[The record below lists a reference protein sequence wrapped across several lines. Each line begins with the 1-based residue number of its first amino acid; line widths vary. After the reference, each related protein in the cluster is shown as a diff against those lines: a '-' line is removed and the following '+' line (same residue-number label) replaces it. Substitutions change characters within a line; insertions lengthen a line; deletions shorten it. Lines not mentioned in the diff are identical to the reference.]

1 MELVNAAIAQTQSSS
16 IAMPSHN
23 IVVLAGDG
31 VGPEVVAEA
40 VKVLKVIEKHT
51 DNSFNLQE
59 HLFGGCSID
68 AHNNPL
74 IDETLAAAK
83 SADAIILGAVG
94 GPKWGTGAVRPEQ
107 GILKLRKELGTF
119 GNLRPCFFASDS
131 LVDASPLKADNVR
144 GVNFNI
150 IRELTGGIYFGD
162 RIEDKGDGYAMDTEP
177 YTVAEVERVV
187 RLAGT
192 LASAENPPVP
202 VWSLD
207 KANVLATSRL
217 WRKTFERVMKD
228 EFPHLKSGTH
238 LIDSAAML
246 MIKNPRALNGVVV
259 TSNLFGDI
267 ISDEASVIPGSLGL
281 LPSASLGG
289 IPDGKTKLNGIYE
302 PIHGSAPDI
311 AGQGIV
317 NPIATVLSVSM
328 MFKYSLCLPEIALK
342 IDEATKIVIDK
353 GIRTKDIGGSNSTSE
368 VGSAIAAEL
377 EKIMQK

>member
-1 MELVNAAIAQTQSSS
+1 MTRPAPTNNGQ
-16 IAMPSHN
+16 
-23 IVVLAGDG
+23 
-31 VGPEVVAEA
+31 
-40 VKVLKVIEKHT
+40 
-51 DNSFNLQE
+51 
-59 HLFGGCSID
+59 CSID

-74 IDETLAAAK
+74 TDETLEAAK
-83 SADAIILGAVG
+83 KADAIILGAVG
-94 GPKWGTGAVRPEQ
+94 GPVRASPPTHATHMLTAGQKWGTGKVRPEQ
-107 GILKLRKELGTF
+107 GILRLRKELGTF

-131 LVDASPLKADNVR
+131 LVEQSPLKADNVR

-162 RIEDKGDGYAMDTEP
+162 RKEDEGDGKAMDTEP
-177 YTVAEVERVV
+177 YSVEEIERVV
-187 RLAGT
+187 RLAGS
-192 LASAENPPVP
+192 LASVEEPPVP

-217 WRKTFERVMKD
+217 WRKTFERIMK
-228 EFPHLKSGTH
+228 EEYPHLKSGTH

-302 PIHGSAPDI
+302 PIHGTYSIHFEQRKTNLGKAPPPTSR
-311 AGQGIV
+311 AK
-317 NPIATVLSVSM
+317 AS
-328 MFKYSLCLPEIALK
+328 
-342 IDEATKIVIDK
+342 
-353 GIRTKDIGGSNSTSE
+353 STLWQPFSR
-368 VGSAIAAEL
+368 
-377 EKIMQK
+377 

>member
-1 MELVNAAIAQTQSSS
+1 
-16 IAMPSHN
+16 MPSHN

-40 VKVLKVIEKHT
+40 IKVLKVVENHT
-51 DNSFNLQE
+51 DNTFNFQE

-74 IDETLAAAK
+74 TDEALAAAK
-83 SADAIILGAVG
+83 GADAIILGAVG
-94 GPKWGTGAVRPEQ
+94 GPKWGTGKVRPEQ

-131 LVDASPLKADNVR
+131 LVDASPLKAENVR

-162 RIEDKGDGYAMDTEP
+162 RKEDEGDGKAMDTEP
-177 YTVAEVERVV
+177 YSVEEIERVV
-187 RLAGT
+187 RLAGS
-192 LASAENPPVP
+192 LASAEDPPVP

-217 WRKTFERVMKD
+217 WRKTFERIMK
-228 EFPHLKSGTH
+228 EEYPHLKSGTH

-317 NPIATVLSVSM
+317 NPVATILSMSM
-328 MFKYSLCLPEIALK
+328 MFKYSLCLPELALK
-342 IDEATKIVIDK
+342 IDEATKVTIDK
-353 GIRTKDIGGSNSTSE
+353 GIRTADIGGKSKTAE
-368 VGSAIAAEL
+368 VGDAVAAEL
-377 EKIMQK
+377 ETLLKK

>member
-1 MELVNAAIAQTQSSS
+1 M
-16 IAMPSHN
+16 
-23 IVVLAGDG
+23 
-31 VGPEVVAEA
+31 
-40 VKVLKVIEKHT
+40 
-51 DNSFNLQE
+51 
-59 HLFGGCSID
+59 
-68 AHNNPL
+68 
-74 IDETLAAAK
+74 
-83 SADAIILGAVG
+83 
-94 GPKWGTGAVRPEQ
+94 KWGTGAVRPEQ

-187 RLAGT
+187 RLAGS
-192 LASAENPPVP
+192 LASVENPPVP

-217 WRKTFERVMKD
+217 WRKTFERIMKD

-302 PIHGSAPDI
+302 PIHG
-311 AGQGIV
+311 IV
-317 NPIATVLSVSM
+317 NPIATVLSISM
-328 MFKYSLCLPEIALK
+328 MFKYSLCLPELALK

-353 GIRTKDIGGSNSTSE
+353 GIRTKDIAGTNSTSE
-368 VGSAIAAEL
+368 VGDAIAAEL
-377 EKIMQK
+377 EKLLQK

>member
-1 MELVNAAIAQTQSSS
+1 
-16 IAMPSHN
+16 MPSFN
-23 IVVLAGDG
+23 IVVFGGDG
-31 VGPEVVAEA
+31 VGPEVVAEGI
-40 VKVLKVIEKHT
+40 KVLKVVEKHT
-51 DNSFNLQE
+51 DVKFNFQD

-74 IDETLAAAK
+74 TEEALSAAK

-107 GILKLRKELGTF
+107 GILRLRKELGTF

-131 LVDASPLKADNVR
+131 LVDASPLKADICR
-144 GVNFNI
+144 GTNFTI

-162 RIEDKGDGYAMDTEP
+162 RTEDNGDGYAMDTEP
-177 YTVAEVERVV
+177 YSVGEIERVV
-187 RLAGT
+187 RLAGN
-192 LASAENPPVP
+192 LASVEEPPVP

-217 WRKTFERVMKD
+217 WRKTFERIMK
-228 EFPHLKSGTH
+228 EEYPHLKSGTH

-246 MIKNPRALNGVVV
+246 MIKNPRSLNGVIV

-289 IPDGKTKLNGIYE
+289 IPDGKTGINGIYE

-317 NPIATVLSVSM
+317 NPVATILSMSM
-328 MFKYSLCLPEIALK
+328 LLKYSLCRPELALK

-353 GIRTKDIGGSNSTSE
+353 NIRTKDIGGTSKTAE
-368 VGSAIAAEL
+368 VGDAVAAEL
-377 EKIMQK
+377 EILLKK

>member
-1 MELVNAAIAQTQSSS
+1 M
-16 IAMPSHN
+16 
-23 IVVLAGDG
+23 
-31 VGPEVVAEA
+31 
-40 VKVLKVIEKHT
+40 
-51 DNSFNLQE
+51 
-59 HLFGGCSID
+59 
-68 AHNNPL
+68 
-74 IDETLAAAK
+74 
-83 SADAIILGAVG
+83 
-94 GPKWGTGAVRPEQ
+94 RPEQ

-131 LVDASPLKADNVR
+131 LVESSPLKAENVR

-162 RIEDKGDGYAMDTEP
+162 RKEDEGDGKAMDTEP
-177 YTVAEVERVV
+177 YSVEEIERVV
-187 RLAGT
+187 RLAGS
-192 LASAENPPVP
+192 LASVEDPPVP

-217 WRKTFERVMKD
+217 WRKTFERIMKD
-228 EFPHLKSGTH
+228 EYPHLKSGTH

-302 PIHGSAPDI
+302 PIHGKKDNCLRCYILPLTPYRLRTRHCR
-311 AGQGIV
+311 QGHRQPHCHRSLHQHDV
-317 NPIATVLSVSM
+317 QVLAVPSRDCAKNRRGYKNHHRQGRANRRYRRKLNYKPGRRCHS
-328 MFKYSLCLPEIALK
+328 CGTR
-342 IDEATKIVIDK
+342 D
-353 GIRTKDIGGSNSTSE
+353 
-368 VGSAIAAEL
+368 AAKVEF
-377 EKIMQK
+377 EF

>member
-1 MELVNAAIAQTQSSS
+1 M
-16 IAMPSHN
+16 
-23 IVVLAGDG
+23 
-31 VGPEVVAEA
+31 
-40 VKVLKVIEKHT
+40 
-51 DNSFNLQE
+51 
-59 HLFGGCSID
+59 
-68 AHNNPL
+68 
-74 IDETLAAAK
+74 
-83 SADAIILGAVG
+83 
-94 GPKWGTGAVRPEQ
+94 RPEQ

-131 LVDASPLKADNVR
+131 LVESSPLKAENVR

-162 RIEDKGDGYAMDTEP
+162 RKEDEGDGKAMDTEP
-177 YTVAEVERVV
+177 YSVEEIERVV
-187 RLAGT
+187 RLAGN
-192 LASAENPPVP
+192 LASVENPPVP

-217 WRKTFERVMKD
+217 WRKTFERIMKD
-228 EFPHLKSGTH
+228 EYPHLKSGTH

-302 PIHGSAPDI
+302 PIHGKPLRYPTHYPLLTSCRFRTRHCRTGHREPHCD
-311 AGQGIV
+311 GPFREHDVQ
-317 NPIATVLSVSM
+317 VLSVPARD
-328 MFKYSLCLPEIALK
+328 CA
-342 IDEATKIVIDK
+342 
-353 GIRTKDIGGSNSTSE
+353 KD
-368 VGSAIAAEL
+368 
-377 EKIMQK
+377 